1 QGPVVVELDDAPR
14 PGAAEAPPVEDADP
28 GAAPGDERS
37 HARAAAVIAATAAAG
52 RRPGPW
58 RWLGWAATGLAGI
71 ALWLAVDA
79 LVAAVFARWAVAGW
93 LATGLAVLLATG
105 LAGVVAL
112 ELAALARLGRIDTLR
127 RLAAA
132 GAGGDAAAAR
142 DALDGLDRL
151 TAHNAEAAPGRA
163 ALAEAEGDAPDPVE
177 RLALADRLV
186 LAPLDARARAEVEL
200 TARQVAGATAV
211 IPLPV
216 IDVLVVLAAN
226 LRMIRRVAA
235 IYGGRAGMVGALRL
249 LRLVAGHLM
258 ATGAVAAT
266 DELLDPVLGHG
277 VLSTLSRRLGE
288 AALNAALTA
297 RVGAAAIEV
306 CRPFPQ
312 AEAER
317 IRARSLLL
325 GAIGDWRSRT

>member
-1 QGPVVVELDDAPR
+1 
-14 PGAAEAPPVEDADP
+14 
-28 GAAPGDERS
+28 
-37 HARAAAVIAATAAAG
+37 
-52 RRPGPW
+52 
-58 RWLGWAATGLAGI
+58 
-71 ALWLAVDA
+71 
-79 LVAAVFARWAVAGW
+79 
-93 LATGLAVLLATG
+93 
-105 LAGVVAL
+105 GVVAL
-112 ELAALARLGRIDTLR
+112 ELAALARFGRIDTLR

-151 TAHNAEAAPGRA
+151 TAHSAGAAPGRA
-163 ALAEAEGDAPDPVE
+163 ALAEAAGDAPDPVE

-325 GAIGDWRSRT
+325 GAIGDWRRRT